1 VTFYYGSLFHFCNLY
16 IIKIDFFNVSSFIKY
31 ENNLKMVIAMNP
43 EENALIVINNYIKSI
58 ELIIDEGFLDEQD
71 NNGQTALHLAAEC
84 GNDIFIDIVLK
95 KGGNPNLKDN
105 NGQTP
110 LHISASKGDLNC
122 IKSLLNGGADP
133 SLTDNN
139 GSTPLH
145 LALIGRDKDDTNDE
159 K

>member
-1 VTFYYGSLFHFCNLY
+1 
-16 IIKIDFFNVSSFIKY
+16 
-31 ENNLKMVIAMNP
+31 MVIAMNP
-43 EENALIVINNYIKSI
+43 EENALIVFNNYIKRI
-58 ELIIDEGFLDEQD
+58 EDIIDEGFLDEQD

-110 LHISASKGDLNC
+110 LHIAASKGDPNC

-133 SLTDNN
+133 SLTDND

-145 LALIGRDKDDTNDE
+145 LALIGRDGNNTNDE
-159 K
+159 